1 MNPARDDAEVRWL
14 PGWEWL
20 AAVVLLH
27 LLAVLP
33 WLKFLGPWP
42 LVPCAL
48 SLAYHGRVYARR
60 EVWRFAL
67 VEESVV
73 LFEPKRPG
81 VPARPTPLRGRVW
94 MTERWLLVR
103 TRRRVLALRS
113 GRYDAVLFARL
124 RRALRAAEAAEI
136 G

>member
-1 MNPARDDAEVRWL
+1 MSAQRQDAEVRWT

-20 AAVVLLH
+20 TAVVLLH
-27 LLAVLP
+27 LLAVMP
-33 WLKFLGPWP
+33 WLKFLGAWP

-48 SLAYHGRVYARR
+48 SLAYHGRAYARR

-81 VPARPTPLRGRVW
+81 ALARTSRLRGRVW
-94 MTERWLLVR
+94 MTERWLIVC
-103 TRRRVLALRS
+103 TRRRVLTLRA

-124 RRALRAAEAAEI
+124 RRALRTVEI